1 LIPAVRIFRAPYF
14 RSGAATGIITG
25 VLLASVFLAPGLA
38 QKKKLSRPEQL
49 DVGIEWHRDPA
60 TGVLSTS
67 RSSSPAGNSA
77 GHATDGA
84 PLEPPT
90 IRVHVNLVPVTC
102 SVLAE
107 DGTPLRGLARG
118 DFHLYDNGVEQKITY
133 FDASQATARVSLLVD
148 ASPSVFRESSEMKQ
162 AARAFARNLSPA
174 DEISV
179 VDFSAHSYLLLPF
192 SRDRGL
198 LEEAIDRIDVR
209 NMATDVGGTNIY
221 EAIYLAARQLFANRS
236 GRKAIVLLTD
246 GQDSGLGL
254 TLDPAT
260 ASPRRGQPNDL
271 LTFDDVASALAESDV
286 QAFVIT
292 TQSRP
297 KRMTPEW
304 LAARANRSLVA
315 QDAREWGIPAYTLY
329 LAELVRR
336 SGGQLYFL
344 REAETL
350 AESYRRI
357 AASIGGEYTL
367 GFEPAAGA
375 STPVSRS
382 PVWHSLRV
390 EVPGHAGRVIHRAA
404 YLATAGSGV
413 GSVVQ

>member
-1 LIPAVRIFRAPYF
+1 MRIVRPSHASSAV
-14 RSGAATGIITG
+14 AAAIVAV
-25 VLLASVFLAPGLA
+25 VLLASVFLTPGFA
-38 QKKKLSRPEQL
+38 QKKKLPRPKQL
-49 DVGIEWHRDPA
+49 DEGLQWHRDA
-60 TGVLSTS
+60 TTGVLSAG
-67 RSSSPAGNSA
+67 RSVFPAGNSTA
-77 GHATDGA
+77 SASGGTPIAPAT
-84 PLEPPT
+84 
-90 IRVHVNLVPVTC
+90 ISVHVNLVPVTC
-102 SVLAE
+102 SVLAA

-133 FDASQATARVSLLVD
+133 FDASQAIASISLLVD

-162 AARAFARNLSPA
+162 AARAFARNISPA

-179 VDFSAHSYLLLPF
+179 VDFSSHSYLLLPF

-198 LEEAIDRIDVR
+198 LDEAIDRIDVR
-209 NMATDVGGTNIY
+209 NMASDVGGTNIY
-221 EAIYLAARQLFANRS
+221 EAVYLAARQLFANRA

-254 TLDPAT
+254 TLDPSS
-260 ASPRRGQPNDL
+260 ASPRRGQPGDR
-271 LTFDDVASALAESDV
+271 LTFDDVATALAESDV

-297 KRMTPEW
+297 KRMTPKW
-304 LAARANRSLVA
+304 LAERANGTLLA
-315 QDAREWGIPAYTLY
+315 QDDSEWEIPAYTLY

-367 GFEPAAGA
+367 GFEPTPTETPTAAA
-375 STPVSRS
+375 HP

-390 EVPGHAGRVIHRAA
+390 EVPGHTDRVIHRAA
-404 YLATAGSGV
+404 YLATPGS
-413 GSVVQ
+413 

>member
-1 LIPAVRIFRAPYF
+1 MRIFRSSF
-14 RSGAATGIITG
+14 LRSAAVLGIIAG
-25 VLLASVFLAPGLA
+25 VLLASAGFA
-38 QKKKLSRPEQL
+38 QKKKLPRPKQL
-49 DVGIEWHRDPA
+49 DDGVQWHRDPA

-67 RSSSPAGNSA
+67 RSLSSA
-77 GHATDGA
+77 GTSTGATADAA
-84 PLEPPT
+84 PLESPT
-90 IRVHVNLVPVTC
+90 ISVRVNLVPVTC

-107 DGTPLRGLARG
+107 DGNPRRGLARG
-118 DFHLYDNGVEQKITY
+118 DFHLFDNGIEQTITY
-133 FDASQATARVSLLVD
+133 FDASQATASVSLLVD
-148 ASPSVFRESSEMKQ
+148 ASPSVFRESTEMKQ

-221 EAIYLAARQLFANRS
+221 EAIYLAARQLFANRT

-260 ASPRRGQPNDL
+260 ASPKRGQPSDL
-271 LTFDDVASALAESDV
+271 LTFDDVASALAESNV

-297 KRMTPEW
+297 KRMTPAW

-367 GFEPAAGA
+367 GFEPSAVGLSTAA
-375 STPVSRS
+375 SHQ
-382 PVWHSLRV
+382 PVWHSLSV
-390 EVPGHAGRVIHRAA
+390 EVPGHPGRVIHRAA
-404 YLATAGSGV
+404 YLAVPS
-413 GSVVQ
+413 Q

>member
-1 LIPAVRIFRAPYF
+1 LIPAVRIFRPAYLG
-14 RSGAATGIITG
+14 SGVAIGTIGG
-25 VLLASVFLAPGLA
+25 VLLASVFLGPGFA
-38 QKKKLSRPEQL
+38 QKKKLPRPKQL
-49 DVGIEWHRDPA
+49 DESVQWHRDPS
-60 TGVLSTS
+60 TGVLSAS
-67 RSSSPAGNSA
+67 HSVSPASNSA
-77 GHATDGA
+77 AHLSDGA
-84 PLEPPT
+84 PLESPT
-90 IRVHVNLVPVTC
+90 ISVHVNLVPVTC

-118 DFHLYDNGVEQKITY
+118 DFHLYDNGAEQKITY
-133 FDASQATARVSLLVD
+133 FDASQATASVSLLVD
-148 ASPSVFRESSEMKQ
+148 ASPSVFRESTEMKD

-198 LEEAIDRIDVR
+198 LDEAIDRIDVR
-209 NMATDVGGTNIY
+209 NMASDVGGTNIY
-221 EAIYLAARQLFANRS
+221 EAIYLAARQLFPNRS

-254 TLDPAT
+254 TLDPST
-260 ASPRRGQPNDL
+260 ASPRRGQPGDR
-271 LTFDDVASALAESDV
+271 LTFDDVAGALAESDV

-304 LAARANRSLVA
+304 LAGRANRSLVA
-315 QDAREWGIPAYTLY
+315 QDAGEWGIPAYTLY

-367 GFEPAAGA
+367 GFEPTPAETSTAA
-375 STPVSRS
+375 SHQ
-382 PVWHSLRV
+382 PVWHALRV
-390 EVPGHAGRVIHRAA
+390 EVPGHPDRVIHRAT
-404 YLATAGSGV
+404 YLATPGS
-413 GSVVQ
+413 

>member
-1 LIPAVRIFRAPYF
+1 VRIFRPAYL
-14 RSGAATGIITG
+14 RSGVALGTIGG
-25 VLLASVFLAPGLA
+25 VLLASVFLAPGFA
-38 QKKKLSRPEQL
+38 QKKKLPRPKQL
-49 DVGIEWHRDPA
+49 DEGVQWHRDPT
-60 TGVLSTS
+60 TGVLSAS
-67 RSSSPAGNSA
+67 HSVSPASSSTGHPSA
-77 GHATDGA
+77 GA
-84 PLEPPT
+84 PLESPT
-90 IRVHVNLVPVTC
+90 ISVHVNLVPVTC

-107 DGTPLRGLARG
+107 DGTPRRGLGRG
-118 DFHLYDNGVEQKITY
+118 DFHLYDNGAEQKITY
-133 FDASQATARVSLLVD
+133 FDASQATASVSLLVD
-148 ASPSVFRESSEMKQ
+148 ASPSVFRESTEMKD
-162 AARAFARNLSPA
+162 AARAFARNLSAA

-198 LEEAIDRIDVR
+198 LDEAIDRIDVR
-209 NMATDVGGTNIY
+209 NMASDVGGTNIY
-221 EAIYLAARQLFANRS
+221 EAIYLAARQLFANRT

-254 TLDPAT
+254 TLDPST
-260 ASPRRGQPNDL
+260 ASPRRGQPGDR

-304 LAARANRSLVA
+304 LAGRANRSLVA
-315 QDAREWGIPAYTLY
+315 QDAGEWGIPAYTLY

-367 GFEPAAGA
+367 GFEPTPTETSTAA
-375 STPVSRS
+375 SHP

-390 EVPGHAGRVIHRAA
+390 EVPGHADRVIHRAA
-404 YLATAGSGV
+404 YLATPGS
-413 GSVVQ
+413 

>member
-1 LIPAVRIFRAPYF
+1 MRIVRASHLSSAV
-14 RSGAATGIITG
+14 ATATVAG
-25 VLLASVFLAPGLA
+25 VLFASVFLGPAVA
-38 QKKKLSRPEQL
+38 QRKKLARPKQL
-49 DVGIEWHRDPA
+49 DEDVQWRRDPA
-60 TGVLSTS
+60 TGVLSTG
-67 RSSSPAGNSA
+67 RSLSSASNSTA
-77 GHATDGA
+77 SASGGA
-84 PLEPPT
+84 PLASPT

-133 FDASQATARVSLLVD
+133 FDASQATASISLLVD
-148 ASPSVFRESSEMKQ
+148 VSPSVFRESAEMKQ
-162 AARAFARNLSPA
+162 AARAFARNISPA

-198 LEEAIDRIDVR
+198 LDEAIDRIDVR
-209 NMATDVGGTNIY
+209 NMASDVGGTNIY
-221 EAIYLAARQLFANRS
+221 EAVYLAARQLFANRT

-254 TLDPAT
+254 TLDPST
-260 ASPRRGQPNDL
+260 ASPRRGQPGDR
-271 LTFDDVASALAESDV
+271 LTFDDVATALAESDV

-297 KRMTPEW
+297 KRMTPDW
-304 LAARANRSLVA
+304 LAGRANRSLVA

-367 GFEPAAGA
+367 GFEPTPAGTSTAAHQ
-375 STPVSRS
+375 
-382 PVWHSLRV
+382 PVWHSLRI
-390 EVPGHAGRVIHRAA
+390 EVPDHADRVIHRAA
-404 YLATAGSGV
+404 YLATPGS
-413 GSVVQ
+413 

>member
-1 LIPAVRIFRAPYF
+1 VRIARASY
-14 RSGAATGIITG
+14 SSSAVSAAIIAG
-25 VLLASVFLAPGLA
+25 VLFASVFQAPGFA
-38 QKKKLSRPEQL
+38 QKKKLPRPKQL
-49 DVGIEWHRDPA
+49 DEGIVWRRDPA
-60 TGVLSTS
+60 TGVLNPG
-67 RSSSPAGNSA
+67 RSVSPAGDPS
-77 GHATDGA
+77 DGA
-84 PLEPPT
+84 PVEPPT
-90 IRVHVNLVPVTC
+90 ISVHVNLVPVTC

-107 DGTPLRGLARG
+107 DGAPLRGLARG

-133 FDASQATARVSLLVD
+133 FDASQATASVSLLVD
-148 ASPSVFRESSEMKQ
+148 ASPSVFRESAEMKQ
-162 AARAFARNLSPA
+162 SARAFARNLSPA

-198 LEEAIDRIDVR
+198 LDEAIDRIDVR

-221 EAIYLAARQLFANRS
+221 EAIYLAARQLFSNRT

-254 TLDPAT
+254 TLDPST
-260 ASPRRGQPNDL
+260 ASPQRGQPGDRL
-271 LTFDDVASALAESDV
+271 AFDDVATALAESDV

-344 REAETL
+344 REEENL
-350 AESYRRI
+350 ADSYRRI

-367 GFEPAAGA
+367 GFEPAPAA
-375 STPVSRS
+375 SSTAP
-382 PVWHSLRV
+382 PHQAVWHSLRV
-390 EVPGHAGRVIHRAA
+390 EVPGYRDRVIHRAA
-404 YLATAGSGV
+404 YLATPTS
-413 GSVVQ
+413 

>member
-1 LIPAVRIFRAPYF
+1 VRIFRASP
-14 RSGAATGIITG
+14 SSSAVATIVAIA
-25 VLLASVFLAPGLA
+25 LLASACLAPVFA
-38 QKKKLSRPEQL
+38 QKKKLPRPKQL
-49 DVGIEWHRDPA
+49 DEGVVWRRDPA
-60 TGVLSTS
+60 TGVLSTT
-67 RSSSPAGNSA
+67 RSVSPAGNA
-77 GHATDGA
+77 PDGA
-84 PLEPPT
+84 PVAPPT
-90 IRVHVNLVPVTC
+90 ISVHVNLVPVTC

-118 DFHLYDNGVEQKITY
+118 DFHLYDDGVEQKITY
-133 FDASQATARVSLLVD
+133 FDASQATASVSLLVD
-148 ASPSVFRESSEMKQ
+148 ASPSVFRDSAEMKQ

-198 LEEAIDRIDVR
+198 LDEAIGRIDVR
-209 NMATDVGGTNIY
+209 SMATDVGGTNIY
-221 EAIYLAARQLFANRS
+221 EAIYLAARQIFTNRT

-254 TLDPAT
+254 TLDPST
-260 ASPRRGQPNDL
+260 ASPQRGQPGDR
-271 LTFDDVASALAESDV
+271 LTFDDVATALAESDV

-297 KRMTPEW
+297 KRMTPAW

-344 REAETL
+344 REAQTL
-350 AESYRRI
+350 TESYRRI

-367 GFEPAAGA
+367 GFEPAPAATSTA
-375 STPVSRS
+375 SPHQ
-382 PVWHSLRV
+382 PAWHSLRV
-390 EVPGHAGRVIHRAA
+390 EVPGHPDRVIHRAA
-404 YLATAGSGV
+404 YLAPPS
-413 GSVVQ
+413 S

>member
-1 LIPAVRIFRAPYF
+1 MRIVRPSYL
-14 RSGAATGIITG
+14 RSGATFGITAV
-25 VLLASVFLAPGLA
+25 VLLACVFLAPGFA
-38 QKKKLSRPEQL
+38 QKKKLPRPKQL
-49 DVGIEWHRDPA
+49 DEGVQWRRDPV
-60 TGVLSTS
+60 TGVLSTG
-67 RSSSPAGNSA
+67 RSLSPAGNSSA
-77 GHATDGA
+77 SASGGA
-84 PLEPPT
+84 PREAPS
-90 IRVHVNLVPVTC
+90 ISVHVNLVPVTC

-118 DFHLYDNGVEQKITY
+118 DFHLYDNGVEQKISY
-133 FDASQATARVSLLVD
+133 FDASQATASISLLVD
-148 ASPSVFRESSEMKQ
+148 ASPSVFRESTEMKQ

-209 NMATDVGGTNIY
+209 NMASDVGGTNIY
-221 EAIYLAARQLFANRS
+221 EAIYLAARQLFANRT

-254 TLDPAT
+254 TLDPST
-260 ASPRRGQPNDL
+260 ASPRRGQPGDR
-271 LTFDDVASALAESDV
+271 LTFDDVASALAEADV

-315 QDAREWGIPAYTLY
+315 QDAGEWGVPAYTLY

-367 GFEPAAGA
+367 GFEPTPAGTSTAA
-375 STPVSRS
+375 SHQ
-382 PVWHSLRV
+382 PVWHALRV

-404 YLATAGSGV
+404 YLATPGS
-413 GSVVQ
+413 

>member
-1 LIPAVRIFRAPYF
+1 VRIFRA
-14 RSGAATGIITG
+14 SHSSSAVATI
-25 VLLASVFLAPGLA
+25 VASALLASVSLAPVLA
-38 QKKKLSRPEQL
+38 QKKKLPRPKQL
-49 DVGIEWHRDPA
+49 DEGVVWRRDPA
-60 TGVLSTS
+60 TGVLSTT
-67 RSSSPAGNSA
+67 RSVSPAGNA
-77 GHATDGA
+77 PDGA
-84 PLEPPT
+84 PVAPPT
-90 IRVHVNLVPVTC
+90 ISVHVNLVPVTC

-118 DFHLYDNGVEQKITY
+118 DFHLYDDGVEQKITY
-133 FDASQATARVSLLVD
+133 FDASQATASVSLLVD
-148 ASPSVFRESSEMKQ
+148 ASPSVFRDSAEMKQ

-198 LEEAIDRIDVR
+198 LDEAIGRIDVR
-209 NMATDVGGTNIY
+209 SMATDVGGTNIY
-221 EAIYLAARQLFANRS
+221 EAIYLAARQIFTNRT

-254 TLDPAT
+254 TLDPST
-260 ASPRRGQPNDL
+260 ASPQRGQPGDR
-271 LTFDDVASALAESDV
+271 LTFDDVATALAESDV

-297 KRMTPEW
+297 KRMTPAW

-344 REAETL
+344 REAQTL
-350 AESYRRI
+350 TESYRRI

-367 GFEPAAGA
+367 GFEPTPAAA
-375 STPVSRS
+375 STAS
-382 PVWHSLRV
+382 PHQPAWHSLRV
-390 EVPGHAGRVIHRAA
+390 EVPGHPDRVIHRAA
-404 YLATAGSGV
+404 YLAPPS
-413 GSVVQ
+413 S

>member
-1 LIPAVRIFRAPYF
+1 VRILGRSYF
-14 RSGAATGIITG
+14 HSGAAIGVAAA
-25 VLLASVFLAPGLA
+25 VLLAIALVAPIFA
-38 QKKKLSRPEQL
+38 QKKKLPRPKQL
-49 DVGIEWHRDPA
+49 DDAVQWRRDPA
-60 TGVLSTS
+60 TGVLSTG
-67 RSSSPAGNSA
+67 RAVSPAGNST
-77 GHATDGA
+77 GHPSDGA
-84 PLEPPT
+84 PVEPPT
-90 IRVHVNLVPVTC
+90 ISVHVNLVPVTC

-107 DGTPLRGLARG
+107 DGNPLRGLGRG
-118 DFHLYDNGVEQKITY
+118 DFHLYDNGIEQKITY
-133 FDASQATARVSLLVD
+133 FDASQATASVSLLVD
-148 ASPSVFRESSEMKQ
+148 ASPSVFRESAEMKQ

-198 LEEAIDRIDVR
+198 LDEAIGRIDVR

-221 EAIYLAARQLFANRS
+221 EAIYLAARQLFANRT

-260 ASPRRGQPNDL
+260 ASPQRGQPGDR
-271 LTFDDVASALAESDV
+271 LTFDDVAAALAESDV

-297 KRMTPEW
+297 KRMTPVW

-367 GFEPAAGA
+367 GFEPAGVGPSTAA
-375 STPVSRS
+375 SHQ

-404 YLATAGSGV
+404 YLAAAGS
-413 GSVVQ
+413 

>member
-1 LIPAVRIFRAPYF
+1 MRIFQPAYL
-14 RSGAATGIITG
+14 RSGIAIGTIGG
-25 VLLASVFLAPGLA
+25 VLLASVFLAPGFA
-38 QKKKLSRPEQL
+38 QKKKLPRPQQL
-49 DVGIEWHRDPA
+49 DEGVQWHRDPT
-60 TGVLSTS
+60 TGVLSAS
-67 RSSSPAGNSA
+67 HSVSPASSST
-77 GHATDGA
+77 GHPSDSA
-84 PLEPPT
+84 PLESPT

-118 DFHLYDNGVEQKITY
+118 DFHLYDNGAEQTITY
-133 FDASQATARVSLLVD
+133 FDASQATASVSLLVD
-148 ASPSVFRESSEMKQ
+148 ASPSVFRESTEMKD
-162 AARAFARNLSPA
+162 AARAFARNLSAA

-198 LEEAIDRIDVR
+198 LDEAIDRIDVR
-209 NMATDVGGTNIY
+209 NMASDVGGTNIY
-221 EAIYLAARQLFANRS
+221 EAIYLAARQLFANRT

-254 TLDPAT
+254 TLDPST
-260 ASPRRGQPNDL
+260 ASPRRGQPGDR

-286 QAFVIT
+286 TAFVIT

-304 LAARANRSLVA
+304 LAGRANRSLVA
-315 QDAREWGIPAYTLY
+315 QDAGEWGIPAYTLY

-367 GFEPAAGA
+367 GFEPTPTETPTAASHQPA
-375 STPVSRS
+375 
-382 PVWHSLRV
+382 WHSLRV
-390 EVPGHAGRVIHRAA
+390 EVPGHADRVIHRAA
-404 YLATAGSGV
+404 YLATPGS
-413 GSVVQ
+413 